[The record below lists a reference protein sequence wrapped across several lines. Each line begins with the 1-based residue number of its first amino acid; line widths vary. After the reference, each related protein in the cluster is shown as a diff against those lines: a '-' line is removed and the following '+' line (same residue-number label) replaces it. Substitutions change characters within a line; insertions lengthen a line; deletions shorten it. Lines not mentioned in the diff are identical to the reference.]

1 MGLKSEIINCLGFNS
16 GTLPVKYLGVPLIST
31 RLTHQ
36 HCMPLIERI
45 TSRIKNWTTTSLTY
59 AGRLQLTK
67 STLFSIQ
74 VYWSSMFLLPC
85 HTIRKIKSILAA
97 FLWKGTSLNRT
108 GAKVAWASLCY
119 PLKEGGLRIKSIRTW
134 NNAAVLKR
142 V

>member
-1 MGLKSEIINCLGFNS
+1 MGLKTEIINCLGFNS

-74 VYWSSMFLLPC
+74 VYWSSMFLLPY
-85 HTIRKIKSILAA
+85 HTIRKIESILTA

-108 GAKVAWASLCY
+108 GAKVA
-119 PLKEGGLRIKSIRTW
+119 
-134 NNAAVLKR
+134 
-142 V
+142 